1 MPENPGHLTYK
12 APHTHS
18 AGQLVPLSLHF
29 PQIGSWTQRPDDTGS
44 APLEVLGGGVVL
56 LHQEAIVS
64 LVL

>member
-29 PQIGSWTQRPDDTGS
+29 PQIGSWTQTPDETQVQ
-44 APLEVLGGGVVL
+44 PPWKYWEVVWCCSIRR
-56 LHQEAIVS
+56 Q
-64 LVL
+64 